1 MSDHR
6 IPMRRMLQYGA
17 VPAIRA
23 GNRAIAATGICD
35 SHRDREAV
43 NTPSCA

>member
-1 MSDHR
+1 
-6 IPMRRMLQYGA
+6 MRRMLQYGA

-35 SHRDREAV
+35 SRRDREAA